1 MLQDMRQTGAVVGHG
16 AEADGEGAMRIV
28 GGEVEVLGAG
38 VMAVMLQAQ
47 PEERHL
53 SLIHI

>member
-1 MLQDMRQTGAVVGHG
+1 MSPANGSTHAVVGHG

-28 GGEVEVLGAG
+28 GGEIEMLGAG

-47 PEERHL
+47 PEERHGAL
-53 SLIHI
+53 G